1 MQGWKYM
8 WTPTAYYCLLIQV
21 PGPQAFSSNF
31 TCWGLWG
38 CLISRSQTSRC
49 LVPWVGNRILK
60 NLFCPFT
67 GTLNTAL
74 WILHSSGINWINL
87 PCAWNTIWNSKSR
100 PAILLV
106 CPRKRSKNSPSCS
119 SKLFRLVRSP
129 RWTLY
134 MKCLVRV
141 ELASV
146 TIAETCRFLHFL
158 TNGYR

>member
-1 MQGWKYM
+1 MQGWKDM
-8 WTPTAYYCLLIQV
+8 WTLPVDSSAWSPSIQFKFHLLRLVGLSHSEVPQTTRSLV
-21 PGPQAFSSNF
+21 PG
-31 TCWGLWG
+31 
-38 CLISRSQTSRC
+38 
-49 LVPWVGNRILK
+49 VGNWILK

-74 WILHSSGINWINL
+74 WTLHSSGINWINL

-119 SKLFRLVRSP
+119 SKFRLVRSP

-134 MKCLVRV
+134 IKGLVRV
-141 ELASV
+141 ELASINYGRNV
-146 TIAETCRFLHFL
+146 
-158 TNGYR
+158 